1 LITLVAVVAV
11 IAILFLYWN
20 FRRERI
26 LVRNLEDLAGQTQ
39 PVDFA
44 AFSNLL
50 DTSQGQFLKQR
61 LSSSDY
67 RRIRRARL
75 LATLE
80 YVKRLA
86 HNAQVLMRL
95 GEAARSSS
103 DPQVATAA
111 QALVNNAL
119 RMRLLAMS
127 AIVKLYGE
135 LWVPQFSTQLEP
147 VADRYRQLTDA
158 AGLLARLQQPAYAGR
173 VAAML

>member
-1 LITLVAVVAV
+1 MITLVAVVAV

-50 DTSQGQFLKQR
+50 DASQEQFLKQR
-61 LSSSDY
+61 LSANDY
-67 RRIRRARL
+67 RQLRRARL

-103 DPQVATAA
+103 EPEVAKAA

-127 AIVKLYGE
+127 VTVKLYGE
-135 LWVPQFSTQLEP
+135 LLVPQFSAELEP
-147 VADRYRQLTDA
+147 VADRYRQLTEA
-158 AGLLARLQQPAYAGR
+158 AGLLARLQQPAFAGR
-173 VAAML
+173 VAALL

>member
-50 DTSQGQFLKQR
+50 DASQEQFLKQR
-61 LSSSDY
+61 LSANDY
-67 RRIRRARL
+67 RQLRRARL

-95 GEAARSSS
+95 GEAARNSSE
-103 DPQVATAA
+103 PEVAKAA
-111 QALVNNAL
+111 QVLVNNAL

-127 AIVKLYGE
+127 VTFKLYGE
-135 LWVPQFSTQLEP
+135 LLVPQFSAELAP
-147 VADRYRQLTDA
+147 VADRYRQLTEA
-158 AGLLARLQQPAYAGR
+158 AGLLARLQQPAFAGR

>member
-1 LITLVAVVAV
+1 MITLVAIVAV

-20 FRRERI
+20 FRHERI

-50 DTSQGQFLKQR
+50 DASQKQFLKER

-67 RRIRRARL
+67 RQLRRARL
-75 LATLE
+75 LATLD
-80 YVKRLA
+80 YVKRLS

-103 DPQVATAA
+103 EPEVAKAA
-111 QALVNNAL
+111 HALVNNAL

-127 AIVKLYGE
+127 VTVKLYGE
-135 LWVPQFSTQLEP
+135 LLVPQFSAELEP

-158 AGLLARLQQPAYAGR
+158 AGLLARLQQPAFAGR
-173 VAAML
+173 VAALL

>member
-1 LITLVAVVAV
+1 LITLVALVAV

-26 LVRNLEDLAGQTQ
+26 LVRNLEDLAGQTR

-44 AFSNLL
+44 SFNNLL
-50 DTSQGQFLKQR
+50 DTSQEQFLKQH

-95 GEAARSSS
+95 GEAARTSSE
-103 DPQVATAA
+103 PQVAQAA
-111 QALVNNAL
+111 QTLVNNAL
-119 RMRLLAMS
+119 RMRLLALS
-127 AIVKLYGE
+127 AMIKLYGE
-135 LWVPQFSTQLEP
+135 LWVPQVSAQLEP

>member
-50 DTSQGQFLKQR
+50 DASQEQFLKQR

-135 LWVPQFSTQLEP
+135 LWVPQFSTQMEP

-158 AGLLARLQQPAYAGR
+158 AGLLARLQQPAFAGR
-173 VAAML
+173 VAALL

>member
-1 LITLVAVVAV
+1 MITLVAVVAV

-50 DTSQGQFLKQR
+50 DASQDRFLKER
-61 LSSSDY
+61 LPLAEY
-67 RRIRRARL
+67 RRLRRERL
-75 LATLE
+75 RATLE

-95 GEAARSSS
+95 GEAARSSP
-103 DPQVATAA
+103 DPQVAQAA
-111 QALVNNAL
+111 QALVNNGL
-119 RMRLLAMS
+119 RMRLLAMQVQ
-127 AIVKLYGE
+127 AKLYGE
-135 LWVPQFSTQLEP
+135 LLIPQFSTELEP
-147 VADRYRQLTDA
+147 VAERYRQLTEA
-158 AGLLARLQQPAYAGR
+158 AGLLARLQQPAFAGR

>member
-1 LITLVAVVAV
+1 LITLIALIAV
-11 IAILFLYWN
+11 IAILFLYWS

-50 DTSQGQFLKQR
+50 DTSQEQFLRQR

-86 HNAQVLMRL
+86 HNAHVLMRL

-103 DPQVATAA
+103 EPQVAQAA

-127 AIVKLYGE
+127 VTLKLYGE
-135 LWVPQFSTQLEP
+135 LLVPQLSTQLEP
-147 VADRYRQLTDA
+147 VADRYRRLTET
-158 AGLLARLQQPAYAGR
+158 AGLLARLQQPALAGR
-173 VAAML
+173 VAVLL